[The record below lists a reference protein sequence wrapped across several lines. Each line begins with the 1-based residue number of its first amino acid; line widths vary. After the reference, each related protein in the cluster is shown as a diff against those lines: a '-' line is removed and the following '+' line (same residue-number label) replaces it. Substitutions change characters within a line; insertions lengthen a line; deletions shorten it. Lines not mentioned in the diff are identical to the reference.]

1 MKSLKSFIL
10 EDAEDSRREFVI
22 LKPEFTDK
30 DSDFEE
36 LLNNHGWKVIQKKKQ
51 TLSKEK
57 AEKLYAMHKHKPF
70 YDALINYMS
79 SGPCVCYSVFTDDKT
94 KKDPVKD
101 MSKIKDEVRKVWGK
115 DEMKNAMHSSDSL
128 DNIKREMDIAFSQE

>member
-1 MKSLKSFIL
+1 MKTLSSFISESL
-10 EDAEDSRREFVI
+10 DSQREFVI

-30 DSDFEE
+30 DRDFEE

-51 TLSKEK
+51 TLTKEK
-57 AEKLYAMHKHKPF
+57 AEKLYAMHRHKPF

-79 SGPCVCYSVFTDDKT
+79 SGPCICYSVFTDDKT

-101 MSKIKDEVRKVWGK
+101 MSRIKDEVRKVWGK
-115 DEMKNAMHSSDSL
+115 DDMKNAMHSSDSPENVTRET
-128 DNIKREMDIAFSQE
+128 NICMN

>member
-1 MKSLKSFIL
+1 MKTLSSFISESL
-10 EDAEDSRREFVI
+10 DSQREFVI

-30 DSDFEE
+30 DRDFEE

-115 DEMKNAMHSSDSL
+115 DDMKNAMHSSDSSENVIRET
-128 DNIKREMDIAFSQE
+128 NICMN

>member
-1 MKSLKSFIL
+1 MKTLSTFISESL
-10 EDAEDSRREFVI
+10 DPQREFVI
-22 LKPEFTDK
+22 LKPEFIDK
-30 DSDFEE
+30 DRDFEE

-57 AEKLYAMHKHKPF
+57 AEKLYAMHRHKPF

-94 KKDPVKD
+94 KKDPIKD

-115 DEMKNAMHSSDSL
+115 DDMKNAMHSSDSPENVIREI
-128 DNIKREMDIAFSQE
+128 NICMN

>member
-10 EDAEDSRREFVI
+10 ESENSNREFVI

-30 DSDFEE
+30 DRDFEE

-57 AEKLYAMHKHKPF
+57 AEKLYAMHRHKPF

-101 MSKIKDEVRKVWGK
+101 MSRIKDEVRKVWGK
-115 DEMKNAMHSSDSL
+115 DDMKNAMHSSDSPENVIRET
-128 DNIKREMDIAFSQE
+128 NICMN

>member
-10 EDAEDSRREFVI
+10 EEAEDSRREFVI

-30 DSDFEE
+30 DRDFEE

-57 AEKLYAMHKHKPF
+57 AEKLYAMHRHKPF

-79 SGPCVCYSVFTDDKT
+79 SGPCICYSVFTDDKT
-94 KKDPVKD
+94 KKDPVKYMD
-101 MSKIKDEVRKVWGK
+101 RIKDEVRKVWGK
-115 DEMKNAMHSSDSL
+115 DDMKNAMHSSDSPENVIRET
-128 DNIKREMDIAFSQE
+128 NICMN

>member
-1 MKSLKSFIL
+1 MKTLSSFISESL
-10 EDAEDSRREFVI
+10 DSRREFVI

-30 DSDFEE
+30 DRDFEE

-51 TLSKEK
+51 TLTKEK
-57 AEKLYAMHKHKPF
+57 AEKLYAMHRHKPF

-79 SGPCVCYSVFTDDKT
+79 SGPCICYSVFTDDKT

-101 MSKIKDEVRKVWGK
+101 MDRIKDEVRKVWGK
-115 DEMKNAMHSSDSL
+115 DDMKNAMHSSDSE
-128 DNIKREMDIAFSQE
+128 DNVERETNICMN

>member
-1 MKSLKSFIL
+1 MKTLSSFISESL
-10 EDAEDSRREFVI
+10 DPQREFVI
-22 LKPEFTDK
+22 LKPEFIDK
-30 DSDFEE
+30 DRDFEE

-57 AEKLYAMHKHKPF
+57 AEKLYAMHRHKPF

-94 KKDPVKD
+94 KKDPIKD
-101 MSKIKDEVRKVWGK
+101 MSRIKDEARKVWGK
-115 DEMKNAMHSSDSL
+115 DDMKNAMHSSDSL
-128 DNIKREMDIAFSQE
+128 ENVIRETNICMN

>member
-1 MKSLKSFIL
+1 MKTLSSFISESL
-10 EDAEDSRREFVI
+10 DSQREFVI

-30 DSDFEE
+30 DRDFEE

-51 TLSKEK
+51 TLTKEK

-79 SGPCVCYSVFTDDKT
+79 SGPCICYSVFTDDKT
-94 KKDPVKD
+94 KKDPIKD
-101 MSKIKDEVRKVWGK
+101 MSRIKDEVRKVWGK
-115 DEMKNAMHSSDSL
+115 DDMKNAMHSSDSE
-128 DNIKREMDIAFSQE
+128 DNVERETNICMN

>member
-1 MKSLKSFIL
+1 MKTLSSFISESL
-10 EDAEDSRREFVI
+10 DSRREFVI

-30 DSDFEE
+30 DRDFEE

-51 TLSKEK
+51 TLTKEK
-57 AEKLYAMHKHKPF
+57 AEKLYAMHRHKPF

-79 SGPCVCYSVFTDDKT
+79 SGPCICYSVFTDDKT

-101 MSKIKDEVRKVWGK
+101 MSRIKDEVRKVWGK
-115 DEMKNAMHSSDSL
+115 DDMKNAMHSSDSE
-128 DNIKREMDIAFSQE
+128 DNVERETNICMN

>member
-1 MKSLKSFIL
+1 MKTLSSFISESL
-10 EDAEDSRREFVI
+10 DSRREFVI

-30 DSDFEE
+30 DRDFEE

-57 AEKLYAMHKHKPF
+57 AEKLYAMHRHKPF

-79 SGPCVCYSVFTDDKT
+79 SGPCICYSVFTDDKT

-101 MSKIKDEVRKVWGK
+101 MSRIKDEVRKVWGK
-115 DEMKNAMHSSDSL
+115 DDMKNAMHSSDSE
-128 DNIKREMDIAFSQE
+128 DNVERETNICMN

>member
-1 MKSLKSFIL
+1 MKTLSSFISESL
-10 EDAEDSRREFVI
+10 DLQREFVI

-30 DSDFEE
+30 DRDFEE

-51 TLSKEK
+51 TLTKEK

-94 KKDPVKD
+94 KKDPIKD
-101 MSKIKDEVRKVWGK
+101 MDRIKDEVRKVWGK
-115 DEMKNAMHSSDSL
+115 DDMKNAMHSSDSQENVERET
-128 DNIKREMDIAFSQE
+128 NICMN

>member
-10 EDAEDSRREFVI
+10 ESENSNREFVI

-30 DSDFEE
+30 DRDFEE

-57 AEKLYAMHKHKPF
+57 AEKLYAMHRHKPF
-70 YDALINYMS
+70 YDVLINYMS

-101 MSKIKDEVRKVWGK
+101 MSRIKDEVRKVWGK
-115 DEMKNAMHSSDSL
+115 DDMKNAMHSSDSPENVIRET
-128 DNIKREMDIAFSQE
+128 NICMN

>member
-1 MKSLKSFIL
+1 MKTLSSFISESL
-10 EDAEDSRREFVI
+10 DSQREFVI

-30 DSDFEE
+30 DRDFEE

-51 TLSKEK
+51 TLTKEK
-57 AEKLYAMHKHKPF
+57 AEKLYAMHRHKPF

-79 SGPCVCYSVFTDDKT
+79 SGPCVCYSIFTDDKT

-101 MSKIKDEVRKVWGK
+101 MSRIKDEVRKVWGK
-115 DEMKNAMHSSDSL
+115 DDMKNAMHSSDSPENVIRET
-128 DNIKREMDIAFSQE
+128 NICMN

>member
-10 EDAEDSRREFVI
+10 ESENSNREFVI

-30 DSDFEE
+30 DRDFEE

-57 AEKLYAMHKHKPF
+57 AEKLYAMHRHKPF

-101 MSKIKDEVRKVWGK
+101 MSRIKDEVRKVWGK
-115 DEMKNAMHSSDSL
+115 NDMKNAMHSSDSPENVIRET
-128 DNIKREMDIAFSQE
+128 NICMN

>member
-1 MKSLKSFIL
+1 MKTLSSFISESL
-10 EDAEDSRREFVI
+10 DSRREFVI

-115 DEMKNAMHSSDSL
+115 DDMKNAMHSSDSPENVIRET
-128 DNIKREMDIAFSQE
+128 NICMN

>member
-10 EDAEDSRREFVI
+10 ESENSNREFVI
-22 LKPEFTDK
+22 LKPEFTNKDK
-30 DSDFEE
+30 DFEE

-57 AEKLYAMHKHKPF
+57 AEKLYAMHRHKSF

-79 SGPCVCYSVFTDDKT
+79 SGPCICYSVFIDDKT

-115 DEMKNAMHSSDSL
+115 DDMKNAMHSSDSPENVIRET
-128 DNIKREMDIAFSQE
+128 NICMN

>member
-1 MKSLKSFIL
+1 MKTLSSFISESL
-10 EDAEDSRREFVI
+10 DSQREFVI

-30 DSDFEE
+30 DRDFEE

-94 KKDPVKD
+94 KKDPIKD

-115 DEMKNAMHSSDSL
+115 DDMKNAMHSSDSPENVTRET
-128 DNIKREMDIAFSQE
+128 NICMN